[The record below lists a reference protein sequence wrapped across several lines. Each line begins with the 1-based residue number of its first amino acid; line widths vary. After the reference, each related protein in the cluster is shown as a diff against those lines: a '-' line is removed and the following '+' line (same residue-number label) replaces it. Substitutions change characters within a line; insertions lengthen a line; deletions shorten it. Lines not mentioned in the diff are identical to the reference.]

1 MGFGFG
7 VRLAGWRQQTL
18 VHQRE
23 PEVRTMRSPE
33 TDTKRTTTK
42 ASRKKASAAALA
54 AAALIAAALLPEA
67 ASAASGHRAARADY
81 NQTELRRDLA
91 AVRRAGGGD
100 VNVLARVDGLPGGRL
115 QARLGTVSVGSHAP
129 VPWGSHFRT
138 ASTTKAFVATVVLQ
152 LAAEKQLSL
161 DDTVEHW
168 LPGVVS
174 GHGNDGSRITVRDL
188 LRQTSGLYDYVDD
201 PDLQQK
207 LREHFD
213 ENRYNDTSPADLVM
227 TAVAHKP
234 LFVPEVGRT
243 RWAYSNTNYLLAGMI
258 AEKASGTGWREL
270 VEHRIIAR
278 LGLSQTSVPGL
289 DPFLPTPYVS
299 TYLTGTDGT
308 RLDVTTN
315 SYLHTADSGVVST
328 TADLNTFF
336 RALADG
342 RLLPAEQWRQMRQTV
357 QRTDDPDDVAELPEG
372 TYGLGLREIPLSCG
386 GHYYMHEGDGYGT
399 YTRPAVSSDGR
410 SAVTISVTT
419 TSAMPDLSTLNR
431 ATGTLIDHALCAV
444 GQ

>member
-1 MGFGFG
+1 MHA
-7 VRLAGWRQQTL
+7 LEAG
-18 VHQRE
+18 
-23 PEVRTMRSPE
+23 
-33 TDTKRTTTK
+33 TKRTATK
-42 ASRKKASAAALA
+42 VGKKKAPAAALA
-54 AAALIAAALLPEA
+54 AAALIATVLLPEA
-67 ASAASGHRAARADY
+67 ASATSGHRAARAEY
-81 NQTELRRDLA
+81 TKAELRHDVA
-91 AVRRAGGGD
+91 AVRKAGGGD
-100 VNVLARVDGLPGGRL
+100 VNVLARVDGLSGGRV
-115 QARLGTVSVGSHAP
+115 QARLGTVSAGSRAP

-174 GHGNDGSRITVRDL
+174 GNGNDGSRITVRDL
-188 LRQTSGLYDYVDD
+188 LRQTSGLFDYMDD
-201 PDLQQK
+201 PDIQLK

-213 ENRYNDTSPADLVM
+213 ENRYNDTSTHDLVV
-227 TAVAHKP
+227 TAVAHEP
-234 LFVPEVGRT
+234 LFVPEAGRT

-270 VEHRIIAR
+270 VEHRIIAG
-278 LGLSQTSVPGL
+278 LGLRQTSVPGL
-289 DPFLPTPYVS
+289 APFLPAPYAS

-328 TADLNTFF
+328 AADLNTFF
-336 RALADG
+336 RSLADG
-342 RLLPAEQWRQMRQTV
+342 RLLPAEQWREMRQTV
-357 QRTDDPDDVAELPEG
+357 QRNDDPDDVAELPEG

-386 GHYYMHEGDGYGT
+386 GHYYMHEGDGFGT

-410 SAVTISVTT
+410 RAVTISITT
-419 TSAMPDLSTLNR
+419 TSGMPDLPTLNR
-431 ATGTLIDHALCAV
+431 ATGTLIDHALCAA
-444 GQ
+444 GR

>member
-1 MGFGFG
+1 
-7 VRLAGWRQQTL
+7 
-18 VHQRE
+18 
-23 PEVRTMRSPE
+23 MRSPE

-67 ASAASGHRAARADY
+67 ASAASGHHAARADY

-129 VPWGSHFRT
+129 VPWGSHFWT

-234 LFVPEVGRT
+234 LFVPEAGRT

>member
-1 MGFGFG
+1 
-7 VRLAGWRQQTL
+7 
-18 VHQRE
+18 
-23 PEVRTMRSPE
+23 MRSPE

-67 ASAASGHRAARADY
+67 ASAASGHHAARADY
-81 NQTELRRDLA
+81 NQSELRRDLA
-91 AVRRAGGGD
+91 AVRGAGGGD

-161 DDTVEHW
+161 EDTVEHW

-188 LRQTSGLYDYVDD
+188 LRQTSGLFDYVDD

-227 TAVAHKP
+227 TAVTHKP
-234 LFVPEVGRT
+234 LFVPEAGRT

-258 AEKASGTGWREL
+258 AEKASGVGWREL

-278 LGLSQTSVPGL
+278 LGLRQTSVPGL

-386 GHYYMHEGDGYGT
+386 GHYYM
-399 YTRPAVSSDGR
+399 
-410 SAVTISVTT
+410 
-419 TSAMPDLSTLNR
+419 
-431 ATGTLIDHALCAV
+431 LIA
-444 GQ
+444 

>member
-129 VPWGSHFRT
+129 VPWGSHFWT

-234 LFVPEVGRT
+234 LFVPEAGRT

>member
-129 VPWGSHFRT
+129 VPWGSHFWT

-234 LFVPEVGRT
+234 LFVPEAGRT

-278 LGLSQTSVPGL
+278 LGLRQTSVPGL

-431 ATGTLIDHALCAV
+431 ATGTLIDHALCAA

>member
-1 MGFGFG
+1 
-7 VRLAGWRQQTL
+7 
-18 VHQRE
+18 
-23 PEVRTMRSPE
+23 
-33 TDTKRTTTK
+33 
-42 ASRKKASAAALA
+42 
-54 AAALIAAALLPEA
+54 
-67 ASAASGHRAARADY
+67 
-81 NQTELRRDLA
+81 
-91 AVRRAGGGD
+91 
-100 VNVLARVDGLPGGRL
+100 
-115 QARLGTVSVGSHAP
+115 
-129 VPWGSHFRT
+129 VPWGSHFWT

-188 LRQTSGLYDYVDD
+188 LRQTSGLFDYVDD

-278 LGLSQTSVPGL
+278 LGLRQTSVPGL

>member
-18 VHQRE
+18 VQQRE

-67 ASAASGHRAARADY
+67 ASAASGHRAARGDY

-188 LRQTSGLYDYVDD
+188 LRQTSGLFDYVDD

-213 ENRYNDTSPADLVM
+213 ENRYNDTFD
-227 TAVAHKP
+227 
-234 LFVPEVGRT
+234 
-243 RWAYSNTNYLLAGMI
+243 
-258 AEKASGTGWREL
+258 
-270 VEHRIIAR
+270 
-278 LGLSQTSVPGL
+278 Q
-289 DPFLPTPYVS
+289 
-299 TYLTGTDGT
+299 
-308 RLDVTTN
+308 
-315 SYLHTADSGVVST
+315 
-328 TADLNTFF
+328 
-336 RALADG
+336 
-342 RLLPAEQWRQMRQTV
+342 
-357 QRTDDPDDVAELPEG
+357 DDVAGRGVGQRGGGTAVGEL
-372 TYGLGLREIPLSCG
+372 C
-386 GHYYMHEGDGYGT
+386 H
-399 YTRPAVSSDGR
+399 R
-410 SAVTISVTT
+410 SARG
-419 TSAMPDLSTLNR
+419 SADGDR
-431 ATGTLIDHALCAV
+431 VCVDVDV
-444 GQ
+444 GGVLGEDPAGCGVVADAGEYPGRWR

>member
-1 MGFGFG
+1 MHA
-7 VRLAGWRQQTL
+7 LEAG
-18 VHQRE
+18 
-23 PEVRTMRSPE
+23 
-33 TDTKRTTTK
+33 TKHTTTK
-42 ASRKKASAAALA
+42 AGKKKVSAAALV
-54 AAALIAAALLPEA
+54 AAALGAAVLLPEA
-67 ASAASGHRAARADY
+67 ASAASGHRAAHAGY
-81 NQTELRRDLA
+81 TQAELRRDVA
-91 AVRRAGGGD
+91 AVRKAGGGD
-100 VNVLARVDGLPGGRL
+100 VNVLARVDGLPGGRV
-115 QARLGTVSVGSHAP
+115 QARLGTVSAGSHAAL
-129 VPWGSHFRT
+129 PWGSHFRT

-174 GHGNDGSRITVRDL
+174 GNGNDGSRITVRDL
-188 LRQTSGLYDYVDD
+188 LRQTSGLFDYMDD
-201 PDLQQK
+201 PDIQQK

-213 ENRYNDTSPADLVM
+213 ENRYNDTSPHDLVV

-234 LFVPEVGRT
+234 LFVPGAGRT

-270 VEHRIIAR
+270 VEHRIIAG
-278 LGLSQTSVPGL
+278 LGLRQTSVPGL

-336 RALADG
+336 RSLADG
-342 RLLPAEQWRQMRQTV
+342 RLLPAEQWREMRQTV

-386 GHYYMHEGDGYGT
+386 GHYYMHEGDGFGT

-410 SAVTISVTT
+410 RAVTISVTT
-419 TSAMPDLSTLNR
+419 TSGMPDLPTLNR
-431 ATGTLIDHALCAV
+431 ATGTLIDHALCAA
-444 GQ
+444 GR